1 MILKTAILLACS
13 TAALGFTIDSR
24 IKRQDDDSTGPL
36 SNSRRGLG
44 DTIISPAIDAGGS
57 LASTGLEVH
66 VSGDVASKGIDSLI
80 HAGSDT
86 AQHGIDSAINGG
98 TDLAKDLASKGVEV
112 ADNVGKGINNAIL
125 AGSDA
130 VQGGIAKVI
139 NAGIDLAAMGLDT
152 VGAIGSRV
160 QGAFNETY
168 QDEKNSVGTSFT
180 SVKDLIH
187 QNIETGADV
196 AKTIFDLGTIIPKF
210 GKNLILG

>member
-1 MILKTAILLACS
+1 MILKTAIFLACS

-44 DTIISPAIDAGGS
+44 DTIISSAIDAGGS
-57 LASTGLEVH
+57 LASTGLEVA
-66 VSGDVASKGIDSLI
+66 GDVASKGIDSLI

-86 AQHGIDSAINGG
+86 VQHGIDSAINGG
-98 TDLAKDLASKGVEV
+98 TDLAKDLASKGV
-112 ADNVGKGINNAIL
+112 ADNFGKGINNAIL

-130 VQGGIAKVI
+130 VQGGIAKAI
-139 NAGIDLAAMGLDT
+139 NAGIDLAAMGVET

-160 QGAFNETY
+160 QTAFNETY

-187 QNIETGADV
+187 QNIETEANV